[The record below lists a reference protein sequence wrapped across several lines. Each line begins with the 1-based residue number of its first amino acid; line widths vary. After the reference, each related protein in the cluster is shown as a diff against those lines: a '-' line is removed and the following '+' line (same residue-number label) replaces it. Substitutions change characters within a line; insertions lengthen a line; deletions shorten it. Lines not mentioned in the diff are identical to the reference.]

1 MTDSEYAIRPNK
13 TQLKREMRA
22 LNDLGKELSSLP
34 DHALKKIELG
44 DELRSEVLAAR
55 KMSKGALQRQLRRI
69 ASLLQHEDAE
79 AIRLQLERQ
88 KIPSKQQTA
97 ELHELESWRDQLI
110 AGNDQLLSDLIDQY
124 PQIDRQ
130 RIRQLVRN
138 AQQEIQRQKPPKSAR
153 GLFQYLAELKR
164 STSVHNE
171 AEAGQDS
178 QANDLNSEHPG
189 LDEVK

>member
-22 LNDLGKELSSLP
+22 LNELGKELTNLP
-34 DHALKKIELG
+34 DHALKKVDLS
-44 DELRSEVLAAR
+44 DELRSEILAAR
-55 KMSKGALQRQLRRI
+55 RMAKGALQRQLRRI
-69 ASLLQHEDAE
+69 ASLLQHQDAE

-88 KIPSKQQTA
+88 KLPSKQQTA
-97 ELHELESWRDQLI
+97 ELHELERWRDQLI
-110 AGNDQLLSDLIDQY
+110 AGNDQLLSELIDQY

-153 GLFQYLAELKR
+153 ALFQYLAELKR
-164 STSVHNE
+164 EN
-171 AEAGQDS
+171 AAQDPVDAARGI
-178 QANDLNSEHPG
+178 QANDSITES
-189 LDEVK
+189 LDEL